1 MSAADPFQP
10 MSMPLVISAIV
21 AVVLLVTHAGIALA
35 VVRGIAGDDGEP
47 RGAGKRFF
55 LRVAVVLM
63 ALTLALVPAT
73 AWMLAPA
80 GLTFRTFA
88 AIGLG
93 QLCLLVSIIWCW
105 RELAVPARG
114 SPRTPHAIGAFLLF
128 CVSLVVAKVVHQ
140 DETRHAYLV
149 ANPPKAKPAVV
160 AAPVVTSPAT
170 TLTATVTTPTSTTTT
185 AVVATPTGTT
195 TTTVV
200 AAQPAAETDPEF
212 LKGEKVF
219 KTTCIVCHALETRL
233 VGPPIRELV
242 KDYQNNPD
250 GIAAWAKAPGKKR
263 PDYPPM
269 IPVPLPDADLRAAG
283 VYMLKIAEQK

>member
-1 MSAADPFQP
+1 MSADPFQP

-21 AVVLLVTHAGIALA
+21 AVVLLATHAGIALA
-35 VVRGIAGDDGEP
+35 IVRGFAGDDGEP

-55 LRVAVVLM
+55 LRVTIVLL
-63 ALTLALVPAT
+63 ALELALVPVT

-80 GLTFRTFA
+80 GLTTRTFA

-93 QLCLLVSIIWCW
+93 QFCLLVSIVWCW
-105 RELAVPARG
+105 RELAAPRRG

-128 CVSLVVAKVVHQ
+128 CVSLVVAKAVHQ
-140 DETRHAYLV
+140 DETRYAYLV
-149 ANPPKAKPAVV
+149 ANPPKAKPVMVEALSVTPP
-160 AAPVVTSPAT
+160 PVTTSP
-170 TLTATVTTPTSTTTT
+170 VTT
-185 AVVATPTGTT
+185 TP
-195 TTTVV
+195 
-200 AAQPAAETDPEF
+200 PADVDPEF
-212 LKGEKVF
+212 AKGEKVF
-219 KTTCIVCHALETRL
+219 KTTCIICHALDTRL
-233 VGPPIRELV
+233 GGPPIRELV
-242 KDYQNNPD
+242 KDYQGNPD

>member
-10 MSMPLVISAIV
+10 MSMPLVISAMV

-35 VVRGIAGDDGEP
+35 VVRGVAGDDGEP

-55 LRVAVVLM
+55 LRAALVMM

-80 GLTFRTFA
+80 GLTPRTFA

-93 QLCLLVSIIWCW
+93 HLCLLASILWCW
-105 RELAVPARG
+105 RELAAPERG
-114 SPRTPHAIGAFLLF
+114 SPRTVHAFGALVLF
-128 CVSLVVAKVVHQ
+128 CITLVVAKLVHQ

-149 ANPPKAKPAVV
+149 ANPPKPKAVV
-160 AAPVVTSPAT
+160 V
-170 TLTATVTTPTSTTTT
+170 VTTPPVTTPPVTTPAVTAATTT
-185 AVVATPTGTT
+185 AATT
-195 TTTVV
+195 TP
-200 AAQPAAETDPEF
+200 PADVDPEF
-212 LKGEKVF
+212 AKGERVF
-219 KTTCIVCHALETRL
+219 KATCIVCHALDTRL
-233 VGPPIRELV
+233 VGPPIREIV
-242 KDYQNNPD
+242 TGYQGNPD

-263 PDYPPM
+263 PDYPQM

-283 VYMLKIAEQK
+283 VYMLKMAEQK

>member
-1 MSAADPFQP
+1 MPADPFQP

-21 AVVLLVTHAGIALA
+21 ALVLVVTHAGIALA
-35 VVRGIAGDDGEP
+35 IVRGVAGDDGEP

-55 LRVAVVLM
+55 LRVAIVLM

-80 GLTFRTFA
+80 GLTPRTFA

-93 QLCLLVSIIWCW
+93 HLCLLASIIWCW
-105 RELAVPARG
+105 RELAVPAHG

-128 CVSLVVAKVVHQ
+128 CVSLVIAKVVHQ
-140 DETRHAYLV
+140 DETRHAWLV
-149 ANPPKAKPAVV
+149 ANPPKLKPEVAV
-160 AAPVVTSPAT
+160 PTITSPST
-170 TLTATVTTPTSTTTT
+170 TVTTVVTTPTSTTAT
-185 AVVATPTGTT
+185 AVVATPAGTT
-195 TTTVV
+195 TTTAVATHPVV
-200 AAQPAAETDPEF
+200 ETDPEF

-219 KTTCIVCHALETRL
+219 KSICMVCHALDTKL
-233 VGPPIRELV
+233 VGPPIREIV
-242 KDYQNNPD
+242 KDYQGNPD

>member
-1 MSAADPFQP
+1 MPADPFQP
-10 MSMPLVISAIV
+10 MSVPLVISAIV

-35 VVRGIAGDDGEP
+35 IVRGVAGDDGEP

-55 LRVAVVLM
+55 LRGAMVLM

-80 GLTFRTFA
+80 GLTPRTFA

-93 QLCLLVSIIWCW
+93 HLCLLASIIWCW
-105 RELAVPARG
+105 RELAAPAPG
-114 SPRTPHAIGAFLLF
+114 SPRTPHAMGAFLLF

-140 DETRHAYLV
+140 DETRHAWLV
-149 ANPPKAKPAVV
+149 ANPPKPKPPVV
-160 AAPVVTSPAT
+160 VMVPPVTPPVVTTPPTTITPPA
-170 TLTATVTTPTSTTTT
+170 
-185 AVVATPTGTT
+185 
-195 TTTVV
+195 
-200 AAQPAAETDPEF
+200 EIDPEF
-212 LKGEKVF
+212 AKGEKVF
-219 KTTCIVCHALETRL
+219 KTTCIVCHALDTRL
-233 VGPPIRELV
+233 VGPPIREIV
-242 KDYQNNPD
+242 KEYQGNPA

-269 IPVPLPDADLRAAG
+269 IPVPLPDADLKAAG

>member
-1 MSAADPFQP
+1 MSADPFQP

-21 AVVLLVTHAGIALA
+21 AVVLLATHAGIALA
-35 VVRGIAGDDGEP
+35 IVRGVAGDDGEP

-55 LRVAVVLM
+55 LRVTVVLM
-63 ALTLALVPAT
+63 ALTLALVPVT

-80 GLTFRTFA
+80 GLTARTLA

-93 QLCLLVSIIWCW
+93 QLCLLASIVWSW
-105 RELAVPARG
+105 RELAAPERG
-114 SPRTPHAIGAFLLF
+114 SPRTMHAFGALVLF

-149 ANPPKAKPAVV
+149 ANPPKAKPVV
-160 AAPVVTSPAT
+160 VEAPP
-170 TLTATVTTPTSTTTT
+170 VTTPPITTPPVTTPSATT
-185 AVVATPTGTT
+185 ATTPP
-195 TTTVV
+195 VDV
-200 AAQPAAETDPEF
+200 DPEF
-212 LKGEKVF
+212 AKGEKVF
-219 KTTCIVCHALETRL
+219 KTVCIVCHALDTRL

-242 KDYQNNPD
+242 KDYQGNPD

-269 IPVPLPDADLRAAG
+269 IAVPLPDADLRAAG
-283 VYMLKIAEQK
+283 VYMLKVAEKK

>member
-1 MSAADPFQP
+1 MSADPFQP

-21 AVVLLVTHAGIALA
+21 AVVLLATHAGIAL
-35 VVRGIAGDDGEP
+35 VIVRGVAGDDGEA

-55 LRVAVVLM
+55 LRVALVCLL
-63 ALTLALVPAT
+63 LTLALVPVT

-80 GLTFRTFA
+80 GLTTRTLA

-93 QLCLLVSIIWCW
+93 QFCLLASIVWSW
-105 RELAVPARG
+105 RELAVPERG
-114 SPRTPHAIGAFLLF
+114 SPRTRHAIGAFLLF
-128 CVSLVVAKVVHQ
+128 SVSLVVAKVVHQ

-149 ANPPKAKPAVV
+149 ANPPKAKPVVV
-160 AAPVVTSPAT
+160 AAPVVTPPVVTPPVAT
-170 TLTATVTTPTSTTTT
+170 TNTP
-185 AVVATPTGTT
+185 
-195 TTTVV
+195 
-200 AAQPAAETDPEF
+200 PANVDPEF
-212 LKGEKVF
+212 AKGEKVF
-219 KTTCIVCHALETRL
+219 KTVCIVCHALDTRL

-242 KDYQNNPD
+242 KEYQGNPA

-269 IPVPLPDADLRAAG
+269 IAVPLPDEDLKAAG

>member
-1 MSAADPFQP
+1 

-35 VVRGIAGDDGEP
+35 IVRGVAGDDGEA

-55 LRVAVVLM
+55 LRAALVLM
-63 ALTLALVPAT
+63 ALTLALVPVT

-80 GLTFRTFA
+80 GLTTRTLA

-93 QLCLLVSIIWCW
+93 QLCLLVSIMWSW
-105 RELAVPARG
+105 RELAAPAHG
-114 SPRTPHAIGAFLLF
+114 SPRTTHAFGALVLF

-149 ANPPKAKPAVV
+149 ANPPKLMVV
-160 AAPVVTSPAT
+160 EALPLTTPPAT
-170 TLTATVTTPTSTTTT
+170 TPPVTTSTT
-185 AVVATPTGTT
+185 P
-195 TTTVV
+195 
-200 AAQPAAETDPEF
+200 PADVDPEF
-212 LKGEKVF
+212 AKGEKVF
-219 KTTCIVCHALETRL
+219 KSVCIVCHALDTRL

-242 KDYQNNPD
+242 KDYQGNPD

-269 IPVPLPDADLRAAG
+269 IAVPLPDADLRAAG
-283 VYMLKIAEQK
+283 VYMLKVAETK